1 MPKSK
6 MEIMRRAVKR
16 IEQDDSLRASL
27 GTLKAA
33 GRMTWD
39 EVAALIGLT
48 PPTLRKRMNEPGSMR
63 LCELRRIEQ
72 AMEERGIPFSL
83 TLGRDSA

>member
-39 EVAALIGLT
+39 DVAELLREHDPALLATCVAEYITGTYYLKSELT
-48 PPTLRKRMNEPGSMR
+48 DFV
-63 LCELRRIEQ
+63 
-72 AMEERGIPFSL
+72 MEGWQ
-83 TLGRDSA
+83 

>member
-6 MEIMRRAVKR
+6 MEIMRREAKR
-16 IEQDDSLRASL
+16 IEQDDSLRVSL

-39 EVAALIGLT
+39 EVAELIGLT
-48 PPTLRKRMNEPGSMR
+48 KPTLRKRMTEPGSMR

-72 AMEERGIPFSL
+72 VMAEHGIPFSL
-83 TLGRDSA
+83 TLGRDGA